1 MTQSKDPYS
10 PMPTS
15 MIGPG
20 GTGDNSLAF
29 QSRVR
34 AGKRNRV
41 PDGTAKATAQI
52 YRPRIMDRIPHLLR
66 GSVPLPG
73 HDDFSIDVL
82 PPVELPGYFRL
93 SLRDEGSEMRSTS
106 GLLSNVPMGQGIA
119 KRLG

>member
-20 GTGDNSLAF
+20 GTGDNSPAF

-66 GSVPLPG
+66 GSGAPSGARLFFYRRAPASGTAGLFSVVPTG
-73 HDDFSIDVL
+73 
-82 PPVELPGYFRL
+82 R
-93 SLRDEGSEMRSTS
+93 
-106 GLLSNVPMGQGIA
+106 GI
-119 KRLG
+119 